1 MKKLFVILFL
11 FTFCMLPVFTQ
22 AAQRTTRDLVF
33 EDEEAPAKTD
43 DVKAGGEAK
52 QGVVGGNT
60 QTIAVKT
67 TMLLSRDGQTSTVSP
82 NHEFKSGDRV
92 KLVYTPSIDGFVY
105 WMTKG
110 TSGDIKLIFPSE
122 RTGMDNKVER
132 NREYTIPIKGTLKFD
147 DKAGKEELLCV
158 LSPTALPD
166 LDSAV
171 AAVSKS
177 PTAKEECKDDAAS
190 GNKRTTRDLVFDD
203 DEAKS
208 KDCVKKEGNKRTTRD
223 LVFDDDDAGDVNTQ
237 KQTGPKGEPMVAHYV
252 LEHK

>member
-1 MKKLFVILFL
+1 MKKLFVISLLFIL
-11 FTFCMLPVFTQ
+11 CAAPGFIQ

-33 EDEEAPAKTD
+33 EDDETAATKTDAGQAAKTAD
-43 DVKAGGEAK
+43 QGG
-52 QGVVGGNT
+52 VGGAT

-67 TMLLSRDGQTSTVSP
+67 TMLLTRDGQTSTVLP

-110 TSGDIKLIFPSE
+110 TSGEYKMIFPSE
-122 RTGMDNKVER
+122 KTGMDNKVER
-132 NREYTIPIKGTLKFD
+132 NKEYTIPTKGAFKFD
-147 DKAGKEELLCV
+147 DKTGKEELLCV
-158 LSPTALPD
+158 LSPSALPD

-171 AAVSKS
+171 AAVAKS
-177 PTAKEECKDDAAS
+177 PAAKEECKEENAS
-190 GNKRTTRDLVFDD
+190 AKRTTRDLVFDD

-237 KQTGPKGEPMVAHYV
+237 KQTGPKGEPLVAHYV